1 MRLGWLVITVLVIA
15 VLASVLGVYAYV
27 VFNTVVED
35 PTFNVTAR
43 YVPSLLS
50 GPSFVVHIYNES
62 GQPVIT
68 CLSVYGLMPN
78 GSIGPIDFRCGRGSV
93 SLNYTVIRD
102 FAKSWRD
109 SLRAMG
115 NDPDIAE
122 PGLIMLGVVVYSNG
136 IRSFIKGVPINTTL
150 ITRSYSVDLSIRLNT
165 TELPII
171 PRNELT
177 KLTSTAS
184 MSLSTTR
191 QWRCRPGRQVKY

>member
-68 CLSVYGLMPN
+68 CLSVYG
-78 GSIGPIDFRCGRGSV
+78 
-93 SLNYTVIRD
+93 
-102 FAKSWRD
+102 
-109 SLRAMG
+109 
-115 NDPDIAE
+115 
-122 PGLIMLGVVVYSNG
+122 
-136 IRSFIKGVPINTTL
+136 
-150 ITRSYSVDLSIRLNT
+150 
-165 TELPII
+165 
-171 PRNELT
+171 
-177 KLTSTAS
+177 
-184 MSLSTTR
+184 
-191 QWRCRPGRQVKY
+191 